1 MSKYGRNSID
11 IDAIKILQ
19 ESNLEVG
26 TKTDGSPTV
35 SLSEIHDEV
44 AYYRVMLNYIA
55 KLERMNYPPIIFGLI
70 QKYGTCGLTED
81 GTKLLD
87 IVNKATLVFKH
98 QKYYRLHPKLACL
111 CNFIVK
117 HELHE
122 MLELGRVDGKVREKL
137 TEKLEIIPTDV
148 PNICLYERRAQEYR
162 ITEKICGRLVSALLP
177 AVGIAGRF
185 VLQA

>member
-44 AYYRVMLNYIA
+44 TYYRVMLKYIA
-55 KLERMNYPPIIFGLI
+55 KLERMNYPPIIFGLVP
-70 QKYGTCGLTED
+70 KNGLPCGLTED
-81 GTKLLD
+81 GKKLLT
-87 IVNKATLVFKH
+87 IVNNATLVFKH

-122 MLELGRVDGKVREKL
+122 MLELGPVDGKVREKL
-137 TEKLEIIPTDV
+137 TEKLEV
-148 PNICLYERRAQEYR
+148 
-162 ITEKICGRLVSALLP
+162 LL
-177 AVGIAGRF
+177 
-185 VLQA
+185 